1 MGAPAETNRGPRGF
15 GAMGQQGQVSGDHHL
30 LAQLAVQRQ
39 LSVKAVPFQVEDEDS
54 AGRGIHEKSITNYPR
69 FIKTFFYSYDQ
80 RMNKDGSCDS
90 NYG

>member
-1 MGAPAETNRGPRGF
+1 MGAPAETNRGPCGF

-54 AGRGIHEKSITNYPR
+54 ARRGIHEKSITNYPR

-80 RMNKDGSCDS
+80 RMNKDGSRDS